1 MIYSKK
7 QIEQYSDKT
16 GFVKHYIEKVVRLL
30 DVLRF
35 VFFEC
40 SFKDKLILK
49 GGTAI
54 NLVHT
59 NLKRLSVDIDLDYFG
74 SIDRET
80 AINDRRL
87 LEEELD
93 KYMIMEKYEIS
104 TDSRSSFALFS
115 RIYKFKNAF
124 NNFDTIKVDINFMNR
139 VHLYH
144 PVVSTVNYFDKTVIL
159 RTPAIEELFGMKIN
173 ALLDRSKPRDLYDSA
188 FLVSNMKV
196 FDRDMLRKAVVFY
209 LSLNNIFKLNDAS
222 FNKIRELTNRS
233 IKKELLPVLKKGER
247 FNLNESQNNVIN
259 FLNELLILTNN
270 EKQYLIEFSKGNYAP
285 NLLFEDSIALKV
297 EKHPMAMWRI
307 LNLNK

>member
-35 VFFEC
+35 VFSEC

-124 NNFDTIKVDINFMNR
+124 NNFDAIKVDINFMNR

-173 ALLDRSKPRDLYDSA
+173 ALIDRSKPRDLYDSV
-188 FLVSNMKV
+188 FLISNMKL
-196 FDRDMLRKAVVFY
+196 FDKDMLRKAVVFY

-222 FNKIRELTNRS
+222 FNKIKELTNRG
-233 IKKELLPVLKKGER
+233 IKKELLPVLKKSER
-247 FNLNESQNNVIN
+247 FNLNETQNNVIN

-270 EKQYLIEFSKGNYAP
+270 EKQYLVEFSKGNYAP

>member
-35 VFFEC
+35 VFSEC

-124 NNFDTIKVDINFMNR
+124 NNFDAIKVDINFMNR

-173 ALLDRSKPRDLYDSA
+173 ALINRSKPRDLYDSA
-188 FLVSNMKV
+188 FLISNMKL
-196 FDRDMLRKAVVFY
+196 FDKDMLRKAVVFY
-209 LSLNNIFKLNDAS
+209 LSLNNIFKLNDAT
-222 FNKIRELTNRS
+222 FNKIKELTNRS
-233 IKKELLPVLKKGER
+233 IKKELLPVLKKSER
-247 FNLNESQNNVIN
+247 FYLNESQNNVIN

-270 EKQYLIEFSKGNYAP
+270 EKQYLFEFSKGNYAP

>member
-35 VFFEC
+35 VFSEC

-222 FNKIRELTNRS
+222 FNKIRELTNQS

>member
-35 VFFEC
+35 VFSEC

-124 NNFDTIKVDINFMNR
+124 NNFDAIKVDINFMNR

-144 PVVSTVNYFDKTVIL
+144 PVVSTANYFDKTVIL

-173 ALLDRSKPRDLYDSA
+173 ALIDRSKPRDLYDSA
-188 FLVSNMKV
+188 FLISNMKL
-196 FDRDMLRKAVVFY
+196 FDKDMLRKAVVFY

-222 FNKIRELTNRS
+222 FNKIKELTNRS
-233 IKKELLPVLKKGER
+233 IKKELLPVLKKSER

-270 EKQYLIEFSKGNYAP
+270 EKQYLVEFSKGNYAP

>member
-35 VFFEC
+35 VFSEC

-93 KYMIMEKYEIS
+93 KHMIMEKYEIS

-139 VHLYH
+139 IHLYH

-188 FLVSNMKV
+188 FLISNMKL

-209 LSLNNIFKLNDAS
+209 LSLNNIFKLNNAS
-222 FNKIRELTNRS
+222 FNKIKELTNRS
-233 IKKELLPVLKKGER
+233 IKKELLPVLKKSER

-270 EKQYLIEFSKGNYAP
+270 EKKYLIEFSKGNYAP